1 MNTQGT
7 RQIHAFD
14 GSQPVAVFVDP
25 FLFDPL
31 EKHSLV
37 FTKGPSVVQ
46 KRLLRGAWEQ
56 LPETQ
61 MPYVLWISLNN
72 ETRGLL
78 HDLQDIAR
86 AEANWIPKEGESQTQ
101 PRTVAGFVTGALV
114 GQGPEKLKIV
124 FGKMRLV
131 TDSTGKHR
139 VFRFWDPRV
148 MQHLAMNGGN
158 RPSIDL
164 GTLLY
169 SHEEAMSWF
178 YFDSLGR
185 PAQHDIVCRPVA
197 ADVPFARGLQL
208 DGRMERE
215 LKRWGTL
222 NKALLHVLAQDVDRF
237 RALDI
242 AEVFESVLAP
252 NLFPFDAMSGL
263 DEDDKAALAFIRH
276 ATGRAFEH
284 DETLMREVFVRKK
297 QGSGAASFMQDL
309 GYFLA

>member
-1 MNTQGT
+1 MNTQAT
-7 RQIHAFD
+7 RQVHSFD

-31 EKHSLV
+31 EKHSLMLA
-37 FTKGPSVVQ
+37 KESSVVQ
-46 KRLLRGAWEQ
+46 RRLLRGAWEQ

-61 MPYVLWISLNN
+61 MPYVLWMSVNS

-86 AEANWIPKEGESQTQ
+86 AEANWIPKEGESRTQ
-101 PRTVAGFVTGALV
+101 PRTVAGFVTGASV

-131 TDSTGKHR
+131 IDSAGKHR
-139 VFRFWDPRV
+139 IFRFWDPRV
-148 MQHLAMNGGN
+148 MQHLAMHGG
-158 RPSIDL
+158 RRSPIDL
-164 GTLLY
+164 GTLLH
-169 SHEEAMSWF
+169 SHEEAMSWL

-185 PAQHDIVCRPVA
+185 PARHDIVCRPA
-197 ADVPFARGLQL
+197 SPDAPFSRSLHL
-208 DGRMERE
+208 DERMERE
-215 LKRWGTL
+215 LMRWGTL
-222 NKALLHVLAQDVDRF
+222 NKTLLHALAQDADRL
-237 RALDI
+237 RTLDI

-284 DETLMREVFVRKK
+284 DEALMREVFVRKK